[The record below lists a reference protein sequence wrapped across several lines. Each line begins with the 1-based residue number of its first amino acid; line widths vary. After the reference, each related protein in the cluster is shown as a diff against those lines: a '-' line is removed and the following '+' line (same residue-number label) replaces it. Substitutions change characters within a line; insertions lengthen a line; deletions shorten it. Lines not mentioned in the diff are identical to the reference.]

1 MTQSTEPNQP
11 TELRQVLDSISE
23 LRTEVTG
30 LKTEFTD
37 LKNDVEKFND
47 KFDNYQKAT
56 QSVVNLAFG
65 LIASATIVTLASAI
79 FRR

>member
-1 MTQSTEPNQP
+1 MTQSTEPTPP
-11 TELRQVLDSISE
+11 TELKQVLDSIAE
-23 LRTEVTG
+23 LRSDFTE
-30 LKTEFTD
+30 LKT
-37 LKNDVEKFND
+37 DVERFND